1 MYLISNQLDSFYSIK
16 LTFHHQNYWV
26 RGNVSVILERE
37 ARGVKD
43 GSKIMMIRSFIALP
57 IPINTTNQLGD
68 LAAKMSY
75 QDKSGAVRW
84 VDQSNYHVT
93 LAFLGEQREAD
104 LESLADQLD
113 HHLRQ
118 PEFQATISHIS
129 PFPETRPKLLAAMLG
144 RTDSLKIVHQQ
155 VISAIKS
162 VDLGYDKRKFI
173 PHVTLG
179 RYRHSKNAYAGTIP
193 MNVSFETIIDEVV
206 LYESVLTS
214 SGAEYEPI
222 YRFPLD
228 EFDTE
233 LPEDVVAEY
242 TADEV

>member
-1 MYLISNQLDSFYSIK
+1 M
-16 LTFHHQNYWV
+16 
-26 RGNVSVILERE
+26 
-37 ARGVKD
+37 KD
-43 GSKIMMIRSFIALP
+43 GSIIMTIRSFIALP
-57 IPINTTNQLGD
+57 VPSTTANQLGD
-68 LAAKMSY
+68 VAAKMSY

-104 LESLADQLD
+104 LENLAEQLD
-113 HHLRQ
+113 NHLHQ
-118 PEFQATISHIS
+118 SEFQANITHLG
-129 PFPETRPKLLAAMLG
+129 PFPETRPKLVAAMLD
-144 RTDSLKIVHQQ
+144 RSQDLKVVHQQ

-162 VDLGYDKRKFI
+162 ADLGYDKRKFI

-179 RYRHSKNAYAGTIP
+179 RYRHSKNVYAGTIP
-193 MNVSFETIIDEVV
+193 MNVAFETVIDEVV

-214 SGAEYEPI
+214 AGAEYEPI

-233 LPEDVVAEY
+233 LPEDMVLEY
-242 TADEV
+242 TVDEV